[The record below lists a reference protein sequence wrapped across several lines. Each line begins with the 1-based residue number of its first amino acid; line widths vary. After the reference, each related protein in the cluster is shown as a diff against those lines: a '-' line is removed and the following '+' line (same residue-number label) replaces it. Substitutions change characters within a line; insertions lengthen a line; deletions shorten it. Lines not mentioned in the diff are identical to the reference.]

1 MRGGEDSVM
10 DDETAD
16 SPDPEA
22 PESAALGGD
31 ADLDQVPGHWLLARM
46 GKRVLRPGG
55 LEFTEKLLRGLDIGP
70 GMRVVELAPGL
81 GATTRLIAKRRPD
94 SLIAVDRDPVAAESV
109 RELLGDREDYR
120 CVVGDASSTGLPD
133 GCADVVLCEA
143 FLSLQSDQN
152 KRRTLDEA
160 FRLLRPRGH
169 VGFHELCL
177 RPDSVDLE
185 TQQVVRKELSV
196 AVKLGARPLTVS
208 AWRTLVLGSGFQIRD
223 VSSGEMRLLEPR
235 QFVRDEGLGRSI
247 RIVFNVVRTPAARR
261 RVSMMRAT
269 FRRHADHLGALAVV
283 ATKLEGPAMA

>member
-1 MRGGEDSVM
+1 M

-16 SPDPEA
+16 GQEPEV
-22 PESAALGGD
+22 PESASLGGI
-31 ADLDQVPGHWLLARM
+31 ADLEQMPGHWLLARM

-70 GMRVVELAPGL
+70 SKRVVELAPGL
-81 GATTRLIAKRRPD
+81 GATTELIAKCRPD
-94 SLIAVDRDPVAAESV
+94 SLIAVDRDPVAAERV
-109 RELLGDREDYR
+109 RELLDNGEDYR
-120 CVVGDASSTGLPD
+120 SVVADASSTGLPD

-143 FLSLQSDQN
+143 LLSLQSDQN

-160 FRLLRPRGH
+160 FRLLRPGGH
-169 VGFHELCL
+169 LGLHELCM

-185 TQQVVRKELSV
+185 TQQTVRKELSV

-235 QFVRDEGLGRSI
+235 QFQRDEGLGRSL
-247 RIVFNVVRTPAARR
+247 RIVCNVVRTPAARR
-261 RVSMMRAT
+261 RVRTMRAT

-283 ATKLEGPAMA
+283 ATKLEDPVLK